1 MLLLK
6 TLLGFKKRK
15 RKNGKKRKQS
25 EPNKF
30 KKKIKTSK
38 YYKGKAKGLRSQ
50 KDLPEILDF
59 PKINERKNKRKY
71 SKKENSEPKKAKK
84 IFILEVLI
92 KDDIKVKVPV
102 YKDSETKNII
112 QYKKYMKIMI

>member
-1 MLLLK
+1 M
-6 TLLGFKKRK
+6 
-15 RKNGKKRKQS
+15 
-25 EPNKF
+25 
-30 KKKIKTSK
+30 
-38 YYKGKAKGLRSQ
+38 RSQ
-50 KDLPEILDF
+50 KDFPEILDL